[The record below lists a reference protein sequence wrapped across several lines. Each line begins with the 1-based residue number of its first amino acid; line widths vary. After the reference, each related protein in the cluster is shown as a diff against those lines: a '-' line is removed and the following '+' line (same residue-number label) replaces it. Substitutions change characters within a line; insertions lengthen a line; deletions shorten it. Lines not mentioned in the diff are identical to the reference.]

1 MFDFQ
6 AWARAYL
13 RPVFGDHA
21 EIVFTGPSE
30 ATVAWV
36 VTYES
41 SESRRFEAVLRLDE
55 ALHEYLQQAGD
66 DERATRGLAINAWLL
81 REGIA
86 PGLIPNSPSRT
97 IVLGR
102 GVAGL

>member
-21 EIVFTGPSE
+21 EISFTGSCE
-30 ATVAWV
+30 ATVAWA

-41 SESRRFEAVLRLDE
+41 GEMRRYEAVLRLDE
-55 ALHEYLQQAGD
+55 TLYQHLQQAD
-66 DERATRGLAINAWLL
+66 EDERATRGLAINAWLL

-86 PGLIPNSPSRT
+86 PGHVPQSASRLVV
-97 IVLGR
+97 IGK
-102 GVAGL
+102 GAAGL